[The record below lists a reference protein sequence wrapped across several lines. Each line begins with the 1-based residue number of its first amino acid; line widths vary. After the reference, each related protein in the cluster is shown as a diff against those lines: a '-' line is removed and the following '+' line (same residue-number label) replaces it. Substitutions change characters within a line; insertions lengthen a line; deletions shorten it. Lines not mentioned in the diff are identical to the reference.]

1 MAHIL
6 IVDDDEIIAELAA
19 NILIEAGH
27 ACGWV
32 TDGDKAL
39 QLLKWRRPDLLLLDQ
54 DMSGLTG
61 KQVLR
66 EVRQS
71 ANNYDLPVIMFTAIQ
86 GAEDEA
92 SAMYGGAQAY
102 VRKPFDKR
110 FLLHSVNLML
120 HSREGRPAHRD
131 LREVMEYNA
140 GLRKDDGFVKRAV

>member
-54 DMSGLTG
+54 DMPGLSGR
-61 KQVLR
+61 QVLR

-71 ANNYDLPVIMFTAIQ
+71 PRNYDLPVVMFTAIH
-86 GAEDEA
+86 GAQDEA
-92 SAMYGGAQAY
+92 AAMYGGAQAY
-102 VRKPFDKR
+102 VRKPFDRR
-110 FLLHSVNLML
+110 FLLHTVKLVL
-120 HSREGRPAHRD
+120 HSREGRPAHRE
-131 LREVMEYNA
+131 LREVMEYNS
-140 GLRKDDGFVKRAV
+140 GRVREDGFVTRSV